1 MPKKN
6 KKEKHPPNIVV
17 FLVEGESD
25 QIALETALSELIF
38 IAHPDYEVRFL
49 LQKRLVNSS
58 GEEQDD
64 PEDEEDDLPGD
75 EEYKFGGDITTSS
88 FVTPK
93 NIETKI
99 TNRFIKPAVKAGGGF
114 YEKKIAKII
123 QIVDLDG
130 AYLTKDHIIPLASE
144 RSDWEGL
151 FYNDEHGVIETQ
163 SLDETNDRN
172 EQKQQNLNYLLSLTE
187 KGIKIKSRIIPYEV
201 YFFSSN
207 LDHFINYDANMKTGK
222 RYHADRFNRSYGLF
236 VEKFCKFFLDDPK
249 AIGQMGYSESWAK
262 ITQGTNSV
270 KRFTNIDHLIKSL
283 QDEAE

>member
-49 LQKRLVNSS
+49 LQQRLVNSS

-75 EEYKFGGDITTSS
+75 EEYKYGGDITTSS

-99 TNRFIKPAVKAGGGF
+99 TNRFIKPAVKAGDGF
-114 YEKKIAKII
+114 YE
-123 QIVDLDG
+123 
-130 AYLTKDHIIPLASE
+130 YLI
-144 RSDWEGL
+144 
-151 FYNDEHGVIETQ
+151 
-163 SLDETNDRN
+163 
-172 EQKQQNLNYLLSLTE
+172 
-187 KGIKIKSRIIPYEV
+187 
-201 YFFSSN
+201 
-207 LDHFINYDANMKTGK
+207 
-222 RYHADRFNRSYGLF
+222 
-236 VEKFCKFFLDDPK
+236 FL
-249 AIGQMGYSESWAK
+249 Q
-262 ITQGTNSV
+262 
-270 KRFTNIDHLIKSL
+270 L
-283 QDEAE
+283 